1 MAFNNL
7 YPPIIDVAMPAFI
20 KSESPKINFSLSKYN
35 SPNEIDQMICVSV
48 TDHATNESCF
58 NTPSGVKFFQMSS
71 DKTSFN
77 LDPSTLK
84 DRKWQVGKIY
94 KLQVRFLKLGEKA
107 EDSISN
113 ILALQEAGALSEWS
127 TVCLLKPIEE
137 PRLNLKLFNEDGKL
151 DNGKYIFKYID
162 KIFTGRVEFSDNE
175 ELESYKIEIYNSQ
188 EKVYDSGIIYSDVYA
203 TNAINHKIY
212 YGFIDG
218 VDYTLYFTY
227 TTSNGYTKTTE
238 YNFMVL
244 NLGGERFNGTSTA
257 TPNPWAG
264 DIEIKI
270 FSNKETYLGN
280 LVIKRASSKDNFT
293 FWEDVQFITVTSA
306 RQDIDITWK
315 DYTIESG
322 IWYKYCVQKID
333 LEENRGLVVMIEEP
347 VMVIFDDMFLCD
359 QNHFLKIRFN
369 PQIDSYTRTLSET
382 SSQTIGSKYPFIKRN
397 GNVNYRQF
405 TISGLISH
413 LMDEDG
419 LFADRAKLLGNQVDL
434 YENYNYKNRITDYN
448 DFILEREFREKVEEF
463 LCDGKVKL
471 FKSTPEGTLLV
482 RLMNVSL
489 TPENTLGRMLYSFN
503 ATAYEIDEVSL
514 ANLEKYNL
522 YQTGEM
528 EEVIIGEF
536 EASTQIQLTSF
547 NQSLND
553 ELIIQESDTLKDSVY
568 KLEIS
573 EIKCA
578 NIVLDADPYI
588 IKNEFVINES
598 TITKELVG
606 YEVSVEF
613 EDGIKTFY
621 IPPKYIED
629 EYGNFKV
636 FGELFLDG
644 EDLKI
649 KDIKIVKGINENEVF
664 NGNALIECTY
674 KIIETPAAM
683 KIPEVIKI
691 KEQTGQIRGA
701 FSSDQDIIEMLR
713 EKYEYKDNDK
723 EVTLIEISS
732 IKIEADPYTVLYKK
746 DSFSNEYDSYII
758 GEGSRLEIKE
768 DTAIESLYVG
778 GVYSKEEN
786 TIKKTPCYV
795 IIDYC
800 YEIEERE
807 YQNE

>member
-35 SPNEIDQMICVSV
+35 SPNEIDQMICVSI
-48 TDHATNESCF
+48 TDHATNESYF

-77 LDPSTLK
+77 LDASTLK
-84 DRKWQVGKIY
+84 DGEWQVGKIY

-137 PRLNLKLFNEDGKL
+137 PQLNLRLFNEDGKL

-203 TNAINHKIY
+203 TNEINHKIY

-218 VDYTLYFTY
+218 VDYTLHFTY

-244 NLGGERFNGTSTA
+244 NLGGERFRGTITA

-264 DIEIKI
+264 NIEIKI
-270 FSNKETYLGN
+270 FSNKENYIGN

-293 FWEDVQFITVTSA
+293 FWEDVQFITITSA
-306 RQDIDITWK
+306 RQDIDITWE

-322 IWYKYCVQKID
+322 VWYKYCVQKID
-333 LEENRGLVVMIEEP
+333 LEENRGLVVMIEKP

-359 QNHFLKIRFN
+359 QNRFLKIRFN
-369 PQIDSYTRTLSET
+369 PQIGSYTRTLSET

-419 LFADRAKLLGNQVDL
+419 LFTSRAELLDNQVDL

-448 DFILEREFREKVEEF
+448 DFILERKFREKVEEF

-489 TPENTLGRMLYSFN
+489 TPENTLGRMLYSFS

-514 ANLEKYNL
+514 ANLDKYNL
-522 YQTGEM
+522 YQTGEIA
-528 EEVIIGEF
+528 EVIIGEF
-536 EASTQIQLTSF
+536 EASAQIQLTSF
-547 NQSLND
+547 DQSLNN
-553 ELIIQESDTLKDSVY
+553 ELVIQESDALKDSIY
-568 KLEIS
+568 SLEIS
-573 EIKCA
+573 EVKRA
-578 NIVLDADPYI
+578 NIVLDAEPYI
-588 IKNEFVINES
+588 TTN
-598 TITKELVG
+598 ELVG

-613 EDGIKTFY
+613 EDGVKTFY

-649 KDIKIVKGINENEVF
+649 KDIKIAKGVNKDEVF
-664 NGNALIECTY
+664 NGNVLIECTY

-691 KEQTGQIRGA
+691 KEQTGQIRGV
-701 FSSDQDIIEMLR
+701 FPLGQDIIEILR
-713 EKYEYKDNDK
+713 EKYEYKDDDK
-723 EVTLIEISS
+723 EVTLIEVSS
-732 IKIEADPYTVLYKK
+732 VKIEADPYTVFYKK

-768 DTAIESLYVG
+768 DAAIEGLHVG
-778 GVYSKEEN
+778 GVYSKKENKIEE
-786 TIKKTPCYV
+786 IPCYV

-800 YEIEERE
+800 CEIEERE
-807 YQNE
+807 Y